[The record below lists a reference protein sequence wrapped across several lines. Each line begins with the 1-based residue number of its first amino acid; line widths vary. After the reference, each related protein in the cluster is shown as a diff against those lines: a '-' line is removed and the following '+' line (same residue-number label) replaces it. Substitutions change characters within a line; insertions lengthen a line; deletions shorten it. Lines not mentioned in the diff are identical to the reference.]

1 MRLVVSPNQARAGKD
16 AAHAK
21 LGGKA
26 AKRPYPS
33 YWREAAINWTAA
45 RNSAQNIRSNGFNM
59 RFEAACAL
67 RPYPRGATIEAS
79 DRSSIERPNAQTA
92 RLAATSEPEQDER

>member
-1 MRLVVSPNQARAGKD
+1 MRLVVSPNQALAGKD
-16 AAHAK
+16 AVHAK
-21 LGGKA
+21 RGAKV

-45 RNSAQNIRSNGFNM
+45 RNSAQDIRSNGFNLA
-59 RFEAACAL
+59 RGARSALLPEAAH
-67 RPYPRGATIEAS
+67 RTIEAS

-92 RLAATSEPEQDER
+92 RLAATSEPE